1 METQPRQATGK
12 SPGAGFD
19 ASRSWENL
27 FLKHQKTRKI
37 RLGFYEFQDPA
48 HHGLVVSAYPRTP
61 TLGFGLSVLCTF
73 TYVFISVFLPFDGQP
88 SSVSGWIPPQF
99 FVCRETGACTRTC
112 LARRQQLF
120 QGCARPRHAAQN
132 MQREPRR
139 RTLRQ
144 QCLGLAKPR
153 DPRTRDGCKQHQIEQ
168 QTLTTVLAL
177 DV

>member
-1 METQPRQATGK
+1 MNFRIQPIMVWR
-12 SPGAGFD
+12 
-19 ASRSWENL
+19 SR
-27 FLKHQKTRKI
+27 HT
-37 RLGFYEFQDPA
+37 PA
-48 HHGLVVSAYPRTP
+48 PPRSVSDC
-61 TLGFGLSVLCTF
+61 SVWCTF
-73 TYVFISVFLPFDGQP
+73 TYVFISVFLPFDGRP

-120 QGCARPRHAAQN
+120 RGRARPRHVAQN

-153 DPRTRDGCKQHQIEQ
+153 DPRTRDSCKQHQTEQ
-168 QTLTTVLAL
+168 QTLTSVLAL
-177 DV
+177 DM